1 MQNANKSPSHALSVA
16 SSGSSSAKNRAI
28 ETTDDLRKFLSH
40 IAVAV
45 AQGEM
50 KINEAAVAVK
60 ACEQINASLYSE
72 IKSAALQ
79 AEAGKAAPQLGS
91 LRISGEDVA

>member
-1 MQNANKSPSHALSVA
+1 MSSQTQVSKLKS
-16 SSGSSSAKNRAI
+16 RI
-28 ETTDDLRKFLSH
+28 ETTGDLRAFLANVAL
-40 IAVAV
+40 AVSR
-45 AQGEM
+45 GDM

-79 AEAGKAAPQLGS
+79 LAAGQSSPPLGDMQIDSGKAVG
-91 LRISGEDVA
+91 

>member
-1 MQNANKSPSHALSVA
+1 MSSQSVVPSSIKH
-16 SSGSSSAKNRAI
+16 RRM
-28 ETTDDLRKFLSH
+28 ETTGDVRAFLAN

-45 AQGEM
+45 AQGDM
-50 KINEAAVAVK
+50 KVHEAAVAVK

-79 AEAGKAAPQLGS
+79 QEAGKAAPALGS
-91 LRISGEDVA
+91 LSIRNVDDE